1 MNWDLSDE
9 APMLGKNNEVNLW
22 VWRMKVLWLATYFT
36 ALLWSVVQ
44 PHDYFTWILEAAP
57 ALIGLGILAATHHRF
72 PLTPILYTL
81 ILIHCLILF
90 LGAHY
95 SYAEVN
101 TFKFVRDFF
110 GWQRNNYDKLGHFA
124 QGFVP
129 AILARE
135 ILMRNSVVNGRRW
148 LNLIVISICL
158 AFSALYELFEWGV
171 AVATG
176 SSADSFLGTQG
187 YIWDTQSDMA
197 MALMGAVAALVILSK
212 AHDRQLALLKTEN
225 RISHPAVM

>member
-1 MNWDLSDE
+1 
-9 APMLGKNNEVNLW
+9 
-22 VWRMKVLWLATYFT
+22 MKLLWLIVYGSG
-36 ALLWSVVQ
+36 LIWSVIQ
-44 PHDYFTWILEAAP
+44 PHDYFTWSLEAAP
-57 ALIGLGILAATHHRF
+57 ALVGLVILAWTYHRF
-72 PLTPILYTL
+72 PLTPLLYTL

-101 TFKFVRDFF
+101 TFKFVREFF

-135 ILMRNSVVNGRRW
+135 ILIRNNAVNGRGW
-148 LNLIVISICL
+148 LNLFVVSICL

-176 SSADSFLGTQG
+176 DAAESFLGTQG
-187 YIWDTQSDMA
+187 YVWDTQSDMA
-197 MALMGAVAALVILSK
+197 MALVGAMIALTILSK
-212 AHDRQLALLKTEN
+212 VHDRQLALLKE
-225 RISHPAVM
+225 

>member
-1 MNWDLSDE
+1 
-9 APMLGKNNEVNLW
+9 
-22 VWRMKVLWLATYFT
+22 MKVLWLATYFSG
-36 ALLWSVVQ
+36 LLWSVVN

-57 ALIGLGILAATHHRF
+57 ALIGFAILAATRRRF
-72 PLTPILYTL
+72 PLTPLAYTL

-95 SYAEVN
+95 SYEKVD
-101 TFKFVRDFF
+101 TFKFIRDFF

-129 AILARE
+129 AILGRE
-135 ILMRNSVVNGRRW
+135 ILLRNSVVNGRGW
-148 LNLIVISICL
+148 LNLFVISICL
-158 AFSALYELFEWGV
+158 AFSALYEMFEWGM

-176 SSADSFLGTQG
+176 DSANSFLGTQG

-197 MALMGAVAALVILSK
+197 MALIGAALAVVLLGRV
-212 AHDRQLALLKTEN
+212 HDRQ
-225 RISHPAVM
+225 ISFLPK